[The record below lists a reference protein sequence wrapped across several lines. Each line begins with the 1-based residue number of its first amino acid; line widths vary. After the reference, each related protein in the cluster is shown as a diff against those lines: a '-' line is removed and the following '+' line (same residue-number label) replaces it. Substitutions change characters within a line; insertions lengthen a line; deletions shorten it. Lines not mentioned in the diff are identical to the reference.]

1 MPARAH
7 LSEEAEQEEADE
19 RVKLRAL
26 QNKLRDLRDRRQMA
40 LAEVRK
46 LTDELEGLL
55 NARHPGE
62 EEVERIHS
70 EYRELGHQLS
80 EARGLRE
87 EGRRRLDE
95 ALAAVREFRSSLPRQ
110 EHARPEQIRKEIR
123 DTERRQQTTALP
135 VKEENAL
142 IDHLR
147 RLTKELAEAERDA
160 GVQGERHLKLKELE
174 KNLADRRAEF
184 AKVNAT
190 LEKVRADRDAR
201 MASIRSRLVEAGR
214 LVAAIREKGKVRST
228 ALDKLRAIDTQGNEV
243 EREVDRLM
251 RNSRDRRQEARAVI
265 NEYRR
270 GVRGPMDMEAA
281 VAKQIDEQLEQ
292 LLKRGKVVLR
302 G

>member
-7 LSEEAEQEEADE
+7 LSEEAEKEEAEE

-26 QNKLRDLRDRRQMA
+26 QTKLRDLRDRRQMA
-40 LAEVRK
+40 LSEVRK
-46 LTDELEGLL
+46 LADEQEALF

-62 EEVERIHS
+62 EEVERIHA

-95 ALAAVREFRSSLPRQ
+95 ALAAAREFRSSLPRQ
-110 EHARPEQIRKEIR
+110 EHARPEQIRKEMR
-123 DTERRQQTTALP
+123 EMERRQQTTALP

-142 IDHLR
+142 IDQLR
-147 RLTKELAEAERDA
+147 RLTKELAEAERDV

-184 AKVNAT
+184 AKLNAT
-190 LEKVRADRDAR
+190 LEKVRTDRDAR
-201 MASIRSRLVEAGR
+201 MTSIRTRLVEAGK
-214 LVAAIREKGKVRST
+214 LVAAIREKGKARST
-228 ALDKLRAIDTQGNEV
+228 AMDKLRAIDMQGNEV

-251 RNSRDRRQEARAVI
+251 RNSRDRRQEARAAI

-270 GVRGPMDMEAA
+270 GVRGPMDMEAL